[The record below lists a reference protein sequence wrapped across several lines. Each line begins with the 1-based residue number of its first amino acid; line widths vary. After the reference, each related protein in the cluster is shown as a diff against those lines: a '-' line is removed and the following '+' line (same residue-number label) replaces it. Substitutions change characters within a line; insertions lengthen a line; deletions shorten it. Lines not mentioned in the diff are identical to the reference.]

1 MFISTHNKIEKYQY
15 NKDVFIFIKT
25 FIWIIQNT
33 IVLLKIFL
41 FMRPYVQQKIKKI
54 YKIDKE
60 KDINMECLF
69 YFLIQESKIVIE

>member
-1 MFISTHNKIEKYQY
+1 MFISTHNKIEKYQCS
-15 NKDVFIFIKT
+15 KDVFIFIKT